1 MAEYVMLFYSQ
12 LENPALTCLSF
23 FKLIM
28 YWYGI
33 PDPETGV
40 NLATCVWQSRAHAI
54 AANSRPHHIQAM
66 RLAASSYER
75 YDLERWT
82 LSKTAGS
89 RRLEVL
95 PFIQGAAGR

>member
-1 MAEYVMLFYSQ
+1 
-12 LENPALTCLSF
+12 
-23 FKLIM
+23 M

-33 PDPETGV
+33 PDPETGI
-40 NLATCVWQSRAHAI
+40 NLATCIWQSRAHAL
-54 AANSRPHHIQAM
+54 AAHSGPHHAQAM

-75 YDLERWT
+75 YELERWT

-95 PFIQGAAGR
+95 PYMIPVTAGL